1 MAEQK
6 RFYWIKLKESF
17 FINNEVTDWIISQP
31 NGCEYIVLYLKL
43 CILTANKGGRLAM
56 EIGEMLIPYD
66 AQKIAADTKFDIDTV
81 IVAMELFRKIGLIY
95 EEEDGIL
102 KIPYV
107 EEVVGSETPAAI
119 RKRKSRAQK
128 SLNGGESV
136 TMSQICPGQ
145 CHIEKEKEKEKD
157 KRDKEIKILDSDADE
172 EEGSG
177 ISKEEHEYR
186 SKLEVF
192 RDKLILNDYQ
202 VEELLKIMG
211 LEVFEEYVE
220 RFNNYVNKTGYTIK
234 NHYETLLKWY
244 KEDSGIRERRK
255 Q

>member
-1 MAEQK
+1 M
-6 RFYWIKLKESF
+6 
-17 FINNEVTDWIISQP
+17 
-31 NGCEYIVLYLKL
+31 
-43 CILTANKGGRLAM
+43 
-56 EIGEMLIPYD
+56 
-66 AQKIAADTKFDIDTV
+66 
-81 IVAMELFRKIGLIY
+81 
-95 EEEDGIL
+95 
-102 KIPYV
+102 
-107 EEVVGSETPAAI
+107 
-119 RKRKSRAQK
+119 RKSRAK
-128 SLNGGESV
+128 KLLSSGEETKCNNV
-136 TMSQICPGQ
+136 TKTRNNVTQR
-145 CHIEKEKEKEKD
+145 KRTDKD
-157 KRDKEIKILDSDADE
+157 KRDKEIKILDSDTDE

-244 KEDSGIRERRK
+244 EEDSGIRERRK

>member
-81 IVAMELFRKIGLIY
+81 IVAMELFKKIGLIY
-95 EEEDGIL
+95 EEADGVL

-107 EEVVGSETPAAI
+107 EEIVGSETPAAE
-119 RKRKSRAQK
+119 RMRKSRAK
-128 SLNGGESV
+128 KLLSSGEETTRNNV
-136 TMSQICPGQ
+136 TKTRNNVTQR
-145 CHIEKEKEKEKD
+145 KRTDKD
-157 KRDKEIKILDSDADE
+157 KRDKEIKILDSVADE

-186 SKLEVF
+186 SKLEIF

-234 NHYETLLKWY
+234 NHYETLLRWY
-244 KEDSGIRERRK
+244 EEDSGIRERRK